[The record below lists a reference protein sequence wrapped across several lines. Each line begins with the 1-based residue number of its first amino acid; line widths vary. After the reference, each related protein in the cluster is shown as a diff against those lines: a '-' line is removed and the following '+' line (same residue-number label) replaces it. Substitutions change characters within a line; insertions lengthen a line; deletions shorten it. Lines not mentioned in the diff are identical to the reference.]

1 MEKPLLSARQAAA
14 IIGCGEQK
22 IREHIKRG
30 IWKFGEVIPKE
41 RTGNKQNSYLVN
53 RKRLLSWLE
62 LTDEEAN
69 ERLRAANL

>member
-14 IIGCGEQK
+14 IIGCVEQK
-22 IREHIKRG
+22 VREHIKRG

-41 RTGNKQNSYLVN
+41 RTGNQQNSYLIN

-69 ERLRAANL
+69 ERLKAANL